1 MKIGQPKL
9 SERQTQRNRLFVT
22 SMKLAQGNSHKGED
36 WGLKE
41 SVTTGLSNEAQG
53 R

>member
-1 MKIGQPKL
+1 VKIGQTKL
-9 SERQTQRNRLFVT
+9 PERTGQGSGLFVT
-22 SMKLAQGNSHKGED
+22 SMKLVQGNSHKGED